1 MKSTAKIVLVTAI
14 NEKSKSIKE
23 TKNNVIDKFAGKE
36 PHEIFQQYVNCE
48 IKEVVVEE
56 TNRYA
61 PQKNT
66 NCTFSVTDL
75 KTFSVVLILTGYHSP
90 SRTSMFWEKE
100 LERNLKT

>member
-61 PQKNT
+61 PQKNI
-66 NCTFSVTDL
+66 NCTFSVADL
-75 KTFSVVLILTGYHSP
+75 KTFSVALILTGYHSP